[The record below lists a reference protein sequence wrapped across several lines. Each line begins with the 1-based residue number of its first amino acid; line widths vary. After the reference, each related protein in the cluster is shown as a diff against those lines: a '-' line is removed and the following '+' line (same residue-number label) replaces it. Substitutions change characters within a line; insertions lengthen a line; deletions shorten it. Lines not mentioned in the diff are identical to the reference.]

1 MFCPE
6 LAGRP
11 ASVIH
16 DAYTKSVRLRTEH
29 VTQEKVP
36 ELDWKKSSKK
46 KTPLLTLD
54 VA

>member
-6 LAGRP
+6 LAGRSS
-11 ASVIH
+11 SVIR
-16 DAYTKSVRLRTEH
+16 DTYTKSVRLRTEH